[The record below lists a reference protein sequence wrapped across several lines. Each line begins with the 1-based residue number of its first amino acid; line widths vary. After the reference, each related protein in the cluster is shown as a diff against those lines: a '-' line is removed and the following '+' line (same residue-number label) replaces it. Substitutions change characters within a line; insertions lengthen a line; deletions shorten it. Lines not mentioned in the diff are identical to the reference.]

1 MNAITQLNTLMRNPF
16 EGTFDGSALD
26 FTVETDDIFI
36 SPHHGVG
43 SSNEKKAVLK
53 YGSDGIED
61 WWVVGKDYP
70 VKSHRQYY
78 TAIERE
84 IMENMDPN
92 HINGVQVTTRS
103 ARNGRWGLRDY
114 TFPNV
119 QVPVKTTD
127 GHETTISL
135 RIVAWSGLD
144 GLTANNYMLGAID
157 GFCTNGMVFTQ
168 AADKDSAYTKVYKR
182 NTKNFSLDGFAVN
195 LQSSVEVFYY
205 QAEQYRKMALMPLA
219 RDYGHSFIDSLK
231 MSENKRDGI
240 KAIYSQEILDRGQNV
255 FSLHS
260 ALTNYSSHVNPNLF
274 RTRTTKNDVQAES
287 MFKREE
293 EVYNVFSSRQWQE
306 LMAA

>member
-1 MNAITQLNTLMRNPF
+1 
-16 EGTFDGSALD
+16 
-26 FTVETDDIFI
+26 
-36 SPHHGVG
+36 
-43 SSNEKKAVLK
+43 
-53 YGSDGIED
+53 
-61 WWVVGKDYP
+61 
-70 VKSHRQYY
+70 
-78 TAIERE
+78 
-84 IMENMDPN
+84 
-92 HINGVQVTTRS
+92 
-103 ARNGRWGLRDY
+103 
-114 TFPNV
+114 
-119 QVPVKTTD
+119 
-127 GHETTISL
+127 
-135 RIVAWSGLD
+135 
-144 GLTANNYMLGAID
+144 
-157 GFCTNGMVFTQ
+157 VFTQ